1 MLLDGIEFKKGE
13 SLIGSRRS
21 CVYKNAKA
29 RTMTKEYST
38 TVTEAT
44 AEERL
49 PLLEAEIVSLRE
61 QVKHLKHNVEVYRK
75 MAFGPSSEKRRGP
88 DPDASGP
95 PQQGHLFLTDL
106 VAEAHETAERH
117 GIDVSIE
124 AAPPKKA
131 RKPNGRRSK
140 FPDHVPSVTTKYE
153 LPEDQRVCPCGD
165 PLHEIGV
172 ESARELERLE
182 LTFVH
187 VYERAKYACRSCEE
201 GITTAPGPDRPFAKG
216 ILGTGF
222 LSYLINERFGNHMP
236 YYRIEKKHAKEGVDV
251 SRSVM
256 QRSIA
261 RCAEKL
267 RPLYDLLCSKVR
279 AADVL
284 FTDDT
289 PVTIARPNDRSQ
301 GSKKGH
307 VWVYL
312 DREGHHAYDFTETW
326 EMEGPCNWLAEFKG
340 YAHCDGYKGYKSIF
354 KRDGLTRVGCLAH
367 VRRKFIDAEKSDPAV
382 AEEILARIRRIYAI
396 ETQARKGGLNADEI
410 KALRQEKAAPLLEEL
425 RARLFVL
432 ETSAIPKSPTGRAVG
447 YALNQW
453 DDLLVYLTDGRL
465 EIDNNAAKR
474 AMRPLGIGRKN
485 WLFFLNDNGAETA
498 MVVLSLLRTAEAVG
512 VNGLDYFRD
521 VLTRIDREPDL
532 EKLLPRGWLE
542 HFAGPVEERRSE
554 ALRMLTGK

>member
-1 MLLDGIEFKKGE
+1 MANDD
-13 SLIGSRRS
+13 
-21 CVYKNAKA
+21 
-29 RTMTKEYST
+29 ST
-38 TVTEAT
+38 T

-49 PLLEAEIVSLRE
+49 PLLEAEIATLRE
-61 QVKHLKHNVEVYRK
+61 QVKTLKHNVEVYRK
-75 MAFGPSSEKRRGP
+75 MAFGPSSEKRRGT
-88 DPDASGP
+88 DPDAVGP
-95 PQQGHLFLTDL
+95 PQQGHLFFADL

-124 AAPPKKA
+124 AGPPKKT

-153 LPEDQRVCPCGD
+153 LPEEQRVCRCGD

-172 ESARELERLE
+172 ESARELERIE

-187 VYERAKYACRSCEE
+187 IYERAKYACRSCEE

-256 QRSIA
+256 ERSVARIA
-261 RCAEKL
+261 DKL

-279 AADVL
+279 AADVI

-289 PVTIARPNDRSQ
+289 TVKIARPNDRSQ
-301 GSKKGH
+301 GSKRGH
-307 VWVYL
+307 VWIYL

-326 EMEGPCNWLAEFKG
+326 KKEGPCDWLATFEG
-340 YAHCDGYKGYKSIF
+340 YAHCDGYQGYDSIF
-354 KRDGLTRVGCLAH
+354 ARDNVTRVACLAH
-367 VRRKFIDAEKSDPAV
+367 VRRKFIDAEGSDPDV
-382 AEEILARIRRIYAI
+382 AAEILARIRAIYAI
-396 ETQARKGGLNADEI
+396 ETRARKGELTADEI
-410 KALRQEKAAPLLEEL
+410 KALRQEQAAPLLEEL

-432 ETSAIPKSPTGRAVG
+432 EASVLPQSPTGKAVS
-447 YALNQW
+447 YALNRW

-465 EIDNNAAKR
+465 EIDNNAAER

-485 WLFFLNDNGAETA
+485 WLFFLNDNGADTA
-498 MVVLSLLRTAEAVG
+498 MVILSLLRTAEAVG
-512 VNGLDYFRD
+512 VNGMDYFRD

-532 EKLLPRGWLE
+532 EKLLPRGWQE
-542 HFAGPVEERRSE
+542 HFADPVGQQRSK
-554 ALRMLTGK
+554 ALQLLTGK